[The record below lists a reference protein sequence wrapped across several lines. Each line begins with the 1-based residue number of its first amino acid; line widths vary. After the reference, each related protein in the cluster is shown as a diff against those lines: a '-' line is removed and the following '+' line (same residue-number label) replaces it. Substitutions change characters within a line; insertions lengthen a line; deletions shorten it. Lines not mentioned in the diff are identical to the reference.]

1 MTTPLGMTIL
11 QFRKEIFLLSIILS
25 LDLLSYTVQP
35 YIPPS
40 DKHSLS
46 YSLESCPS
54 HRNQNTISELV
65 LFFIRP
71 DMDKGEQKSCFCFT
85 CTCGRSSFI
94 FLKPVVDLCIDNH
107 RTYLLP
113 SKYNPRVK
121 YLIRC
126 TSCRSPPI
134 FFG

>member
-1 MTTPLGMTIL
+1 MKIL
-11 QFRKEIFLLSIILS
+11 QLQKKLFLLSIILG

-46 YSLESCPS
+46 YSIESCPS
-54 HRNQNTISELV
+54 HRNQNPISELV
-65 LFFIRP
+65 LFFIKS
-71 DMDKGEQKSCFCFT
+71 DKIEGEQKNCFCFT

-94 FLKPVVDLCIDNH
+94 FLKPSVDLCIDNYQ
-107 RTYLLP
+107 TYLLP
-113 SKYNPRVK
+113 SKFKPRVE
-121 YLIRC
+121 YLIGC

-134 FFG
+134 FFS